1 MCGYICIGFIDFLL
15 KGNSLLDYTQF
26 FSTKEYEK
34 NDKIM
39 LKIFSIAKKN
49 KTQKIYCV
57 ICGNLFVEGL
67 ETL

>member
-1 MCGYICIGFIDFLL
+1 
-15 KGNSLLDYTQF
+15 
-26 FSTKEYEK
+26 
-34 NDKIM
+34 M